1 MQIRSEI
8 NKTLNGKLETP
19 ELVASAQR
27 IGRLYDEEIDSA
39 RRDEAYNR
47 YGRGGGGGGGD

>member
-27 IGRLYDEEIDSA
+27 IGRLYDEEIDNA